1 MVWLQLIMVVV
12 VVFTAQRIECLCV
25 VLSMFDLLILLDVVS
40 LVIDVVADCRECLVS
55 LAD

>member
-1 MVWLQLIMVVV
+1 MVWLQLILVV

-40 LVIDVVADCRECLVS
+40 LVIVVADGSECLVS